1 MVQSLPVQP
10 VACTLCPVGAASRV
24 GEGQCCPMVDRRRS
38 ADSYLYLGG
47 TPADTVYYLK
57 HGAVALSR
65 GSDEPGDGA
74 PYAIR
79 RAGSFLGLETIVRA
93 AYLDS
98 ARAVSDVTV
107 CAMGRSQALAWLDR
121 SGTARVVLETLIET
135 LAHDNAPRARTD
147 GSARRRVARWLR
159 EPSTQKRLPRTVL
172 AGLLGMTPETLSRA
186 LSSLARAGTI
196 ELTRSRI
203 DIRDMAKLEAISES
217 NEDES
222 P

>member
-1 MVQSLPVQP
+1 MAQSLPVHQ
-10 VACTLCPVGAASRV
+10 VACALCPAGAASRV
-24 GEGQCCPMVDRRRS
+24 AEGQACPMVDRRRS
-38 ADSYLYLGG
+38 GDTYLYLRG

-57 HGAVALSR
+57 HGSVALSR
-65 GSDEPGDGA
+65 GEEPGV

-79 RAGSFLGLETIVRA
+79 RAGAFLGLEAIVRPT
-93 AYLDS
+93 YVDS

-121 SGTARVVLETLIET
+121 SGTARVVLETLLET
-135 LAHDNAPRARTD
+135 LAHDTAPRARTE

-159 EPSTQKRLPRTVL
+159 DPSTQKRLPRTVL

-203 DIRDMAKLEAISES
+203 DVRDPSKLEAISER
-217 NEDES
+217 DDDDS